1 MLQGMRNRLC
11 NGMMRLAAWLRKPE
25 LMVFLPAI
33 TLAAFWIG
41 GERML
46 LMVALGMPLVFL
58 MAGAFRFHEPPPPAL
73 VEGFNGLA
81 FRPQIIA
88 LLDRILQD
96 APVTGRNTACL
107 VLQFD
112 EVDLLLDRH
121 GRAAQTEMIAR
132 SAERICAALREGDVV
147 ARLEGGGLAVAL
159 APQRRLDLEGMVQLA
174 ARLQAAIAPP
184 ISIDAARHYVSCS
197 IGFCLGAQLPDALG
211 AGLLDAAQVAADEA
225 LRNGPGAIRGF
236 SSEMPRK
243 RADRDALRHVL
254 EAALDSGEIRA
265 HFQPQISTDTG
276 TVSGFEALARWHHP
290 ERGIVPPAE
299 FLGALE
305 DAGLSERL
313 GETMLFEAL
322 SALTRWDRAG
332 EWVPAVAVN
341 FSAAELRNPRL
352 VERIQWELDRFGLPP
367 ERLTI
372 EVLETV
378 VAGTENDM
386 IVRNIA
392 ALARLGCG
400 IDLDD
405 FGTGHA
411 GITNIRRFSVRRLKI
426 DRSFVTRVDEDREQQ
441 KIVSA
446 ILSLAEQLG
455 MATLAEGV
463 ETQGEHAMLA
473 QLGCG
478 HVQGFGI
485 GRPMPFEQTLA
496 WMADHRARHP
506 APPRIGHRAR

>member
-1 MLQGMRNRLC
+1 MLQGMRNRL
-11 NGMMRLAAWLRKPE
+11 GQGLALLGAGLRRPE
-25 LMVFLPAI
+25 LMVFLPAV

-41 GERML
+41 GERVL
-46 LMVALGMPLVFL
+46 LMVALCLPLLFL
-58 MAGAFRFHEPPPPAL
+58 VAGAFRFHEPPPPSL
-73 VEGFNGLA
+73 IEGFNGLA
-81 FRPQIIA
+81 FRPQLVA
-88 LLDRILQD
+88 LLDRMLRD
-96 APVTGRNTACL
+96 APLTGRNTACL

-112 EVDLLLDRH
+112 ELDLLLDRH

-132 SAERICAALREGDVV
+132 SAERICAALREGDTV

-159 APQRRLDLEGMVQLA
+159 AAQRRLDLEALVQLS
-174 ARLQAAIAPP
+174 ARLQSAIAPP
-184 ISIDAARHYVSCS
+184 VSIGAARHYISCS
-197 IGFCLGAQLPDALG
+197 IGFCLGAQLHDAAG
-211 AGLLDAAQVAADEA
+211 AALLDAAQVAADEA

-236 SSEMPRK
+236 SSEMPRR
-243 RADRDALRHVL
+243 RADRDALRRML
-254 EAALDSGEIRA
+254 EGALDSGEIRA

-276 TVSGFEALARWHHP
+276 AVSGFEALARWHHP

-299 FLGALE
+299 FLGILE
-305 DAGLSERL
+305 EAGLSERL

-322 SALTRWDRAG
+322 SALSRWDRAG
-332 EWVPAVAVN
+332 ESVPTVAVN
-341 FSAAELRNPRL
+341 FSASELRNPRL
-352 VERIQWELDRFGLPP
+352 VERIQWELDRFDLAP

-378 VAGTENDM
+378 VASTENDM

-400 IDLDD
+400 MDLDD

-426 DRSFVTRVDEDREQQ
+426 DRSFITRLDEDREQQ
-441 KIVSA
+441 RIVAA

-455 MATLAEGV
+455 LETLAEGV
-463 ETQGEHAMLA
+463 ETPGEHAMLA

-485 GRPMPFEQTLA
+485 GRPMPFEQTPA
-496 WMADHRARHP
+496 WIADHRARHP
-506 APPRIGHRAR
+506 APPRIGHRTG

>member
-1 MLQGMRNRLC
+1 MRNRL
-11 NGMMRLAAWLRKPE
+11 GHAVAWLGHWLRRPE
-25 LMVFLPAI
+25 LMVFLPAV

-41 GERML
+41 GERVL
-46 LMVALGMPLVFL
+46 LMVALGLPLLFL
-58 MAGAFRFHEPPPPAL
+58 LAGAFRFHEQPPPAL
-73 VEGFNGLA
+73 IEGYNGLA
-81 FRPQIIA
+81 FRPQMIA
-88 LLDRILQD
+88 QLDRILRD

-112 EVDLLLDRH
+112 DADLMLDRH

-132 SAERICAALREGDVV
+132 SAERICAALREGDIV

-159 APQRRLDLEGMVQLA
+159 AAQRRLDLEGLVQMA
-174 ARLQAAIAPP
+174 ARLQAAISPP

-197 IGFCLGAQLPDALG
+197 IGFCLGAQLADASG
-211 AGLLDAAQVAADEA
+211 AALLDAAQVAADEA
-225 LRNGPGAIRGF
+225 LRNGPGALRGF
-236 SSEMPRK
+236 STEMPRK
-243 RADRDALRHVL
+243 RADREALRAML
-254 EAALDSGEIRA
+254 EHALDTGEIRA
-265 HFQPQISTDTG
+265 HFQPQLCTDTG
-276 TVSGFEALARWHHP
+276 AVSGFEALARWHHP
-290 ERGIVPPAE
+290 ERGIVPPIE

-332 EWVPAVAVN
+332 ENVPTVAVN

-352 VERIQWELDRFGLPP
+352 VERIQWELDRFDLAP
-367 ERLTI
+367 ERLTV

-441 KIVSA
+441 RIVSA

-455 MATLAEGV
+455 LATLAEGV
-463 ETQGEHAMLA
+463 ETPGEHAMLA

-485 GRPMPFEQTLA
+485 GRPMPFEQTQA
-496 WMADHRARHP
+496 WMADHRARNP